1 MSVGKMIQES
11 ASFGLF
17 LTMQHDKVKGGD
29 ILKRTATPHNFYQL
43 R

>member
-17 LTMQHDKVKGGD
+17 LRMQNDKVKGGD
-29 ILKRTATPHNFYQL
+29 IPKRTTTPRNFYQL